1 MNNDKPGLNAQQM
14 QFVMQM
20 INYYNKNGQDK
31 LVQDIFTNV
40 ANQKK
45 QGKLTNEQIEQF
57 AKNVTPML
65 NQTQKQKLAELVKQ
79 LVEI

>member
-65 NQTQKQKLAELVKQ
+65 NQTQKQKLTELVKQ

>member
-65 NQTQKQKLAELVKQ
+65 NQTQRQKLAELVKQ

>member
-14 QFVMQM
+14 QIVMQM